1 MIYESKDVT
10 KDFSLRADV
19 VVVGS
24 GAGGAA
30 AAKELAEKGVD
41 VILLEE
47 GGYYRN
53 KDFNQREEDMMPLLY
68 ADSGFSGTKDFSVVV
83 QYGKCMGGSTAHNIG
98 LCVHPERSI
107 LKRWKEE
114 YGVRNLSYEEF
125 LPFIQKVEG
134 TLPVSQIDEKDMNAN
149 NLLLRKGTE
158 ALGFHGLIPH
168 HNRKGC
174 IGAGFCEIGCTYE
187 ALRSTLVTYV
197 PMADKLGAKIYSDCR
212 VEKILM
218 RGGEA
223 FGVEGTVIDRKTKSV
238 KAHFSVRANIVI
250 LSCGAVATPALLI
263 KNSLREVSPRIGRTL
278 HLHPYIPV
286 AAIFHDDIFAWRG
299 VPQTYYI
306 DEFAQFKK
314 TGYGGYV
321 IISGFAHPGAF
332 ASMMPGSGKFHFSL
346 MKEYPRMAACGAMVH
361 DETKGDVSVSSNGK
375 PVISYFPEGEDKK
388 YLMHGIK
395 TMAKIYFAAGAK
407 KVILPY
413 AKPEIIERESELS
426 VVDEHG
432 IVPHDILM
440 ASVHPQSSCPM
451 GENPESSV
459 VNSYGEMHAVK
470 NLFVCDTSLYS
481 TSLGTPPQITCMS
494 LATRLADYL
503 SRNKERFV

>member
-1 MIYESKDVT
+1 MITEGKDIT
-10 KDFSLRADV
+10 KSFVVNADV

-24 GAGGAA
+24 GAGGAV
-30 AAKELAEKGVD
+30 AAKELAEKGANV
-41 VILLEE
+41 VLLEE
-47 GGYYRN
+47 GGYHKP

-98 LCVHPERSI
+98 LCAHPERAI
-107 LKRWKEE
+107 LKRWKDE
-114 YGVRNLSYEEF
+114 YKVQNLSYEEL
-125 LPFIQKVEG
+125 LPFIQKVEE
-134 TLPVSQIDEKDMNAN
+134 TLPVSQIEEKDMNAN

-158 ALGFHGLIPH
+158 ALGYHGLIPK
-168 HNRKGC
+168 HNRQGC

-212 VEKILM
+212 VEKIRML
-218 RGGEA
+218 RGKA
-223 FGVEGTVIDRKTKSV
+223 YGVEGIVVDRATRNM
-238 KAHFSVRANIVI
+238 KARFIVNARIVI
-250 LSCGAVATPALLI
+250 LACGAVATPALLI
-263 KNSLREVSPRIGRTL
+263 RNSLREVSPRIGRTL

-286 AAIFHDDIFAWRG
+286 AAVFNEDIFAWRG

-306 DEFAQFKK
+306 DEFAHFKK
-314 TGYGGYV
+314 AGYGGYV

-332 ASMMPGSGKFHFSL
+332 ASMMPGSGRFHFSL
-346 MKEYPRMAACGAMVH
+346 MKEYPRMAACGAMIH
-361 DETKGDVSVSSNGK
+361 DETKGTVDISSSGR

-395 TMAKIYFAAGAK
+395 TMARIYFAAGAK

-413 AKPEIIERESELS
+413 AKPAIIEKESELS

-440 ASVHPQSSCPM
+440 ASVHPQSTCPM

-481 TSLGTPPQITCMS
+481 TSLGTPPQITIMS

-503 SRNKERFV
+503 ERSKQRFT